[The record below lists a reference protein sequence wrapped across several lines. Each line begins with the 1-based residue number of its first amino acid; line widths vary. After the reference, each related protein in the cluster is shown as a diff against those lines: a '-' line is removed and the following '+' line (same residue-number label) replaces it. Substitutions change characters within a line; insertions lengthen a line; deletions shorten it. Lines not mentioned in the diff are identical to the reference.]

1 MQNITKQFK
10 GLAEISTYLR
20 KENPT
25 FLICIK
31 YICIQQNVSKYNM
44 NENHQ
49 GFVVVNC
56 WLLSSMKEHKNLTL
70 TMSY

>member
-25 FLICIK
+25 FFYMHQI
-31 YICIQQNVSKYNM
+31 YMYSKK
-44 NENHQ
+44 
-49 GFVVVNC
+49 FVQV
-56 WLLSSMKEHKNLTL
+56 
-70 TMSY
+70 